1 MSASA
6 TLASTNQDLS
16 VSKELL
22 VVSTL
27 SAIMMAP
34 VHANKDILTIT
45 VHARN
50 VLLVLSGALLLI
62 NASLSVDKT
71 QLILKLPKLALVL
84 LDLG

>member
-1 MSASA
+1 MSAI
-6 TLASTNQDLS
+6 LASINQDLS
-16 VSKELL
+16 VFKVLL
-22 VVSTL
+22 AVSTL